1 VKKGEHKEIFSIR
14 KYKAYGANSALIGL
28 VGPAV
33 LMGSLLSPV
42 QAEENTPTSDSK
54 PLDRVE
60 TSGASTSDVETDH
73 LIVTSSQPG
82 LHPTEEADSRGERGT
97 SEGLTTPKRAVSIV
111 YKVRY
116 VDRQRKTV
124 VHEVTKTKTVETSE
138 AKARATVTEIGAE
151 LANDS
156 QLENYYVPDGNPT
169 TMTKEIVE
177 GEDNVFVYE
186 VEGFGEAEATNRTV
200 TLKYTVDYVDEKSG
214 LVLASEDKEET
225 VSTFEAVAKKE
236 VTVQASLD
244 GNEALKGWSLP
255 ANAADHQTLTLVEG
269 SVGKVTFKVQNSDK
283 GKVRKK
289 RKVEYPTPAVTGQPY
304 LTLENR
310 TDGYPSRESM
320 TFAGNGQHTYEI
332 RYKIGFTNIEAS
344 DLEMTQ
350 GAKDLGF
357 TLDLEGGWLTAT
369 LTPTRA
375 LGGNYEVGFQSKT
388 NPQVKAAGT
397 IKITTNPHFGF
408 MVLAGSS
415 REKTLEV
422 FRDNTAGSTIGTS
435 YFTSKYTLEYS
446 GASIIGPII
455 NNDDGYYIETPYI
468 EDSGNPKTDITINGI
483 KMPTTPF
490 GYFMDATNQTVESA
504 TADTKRYY
512 AMLPIFAPKD
522 LSTDYANNN
531 KQGLSITDF
540 HVLSASAGVEVK
552 LVDLRKDKA
561 PDKGFYSNAVN
572 FQTMPEYDLSSGNL
586 KSAYTYI
593 LDNTPYYLQFTKLPP
608 TAGNYSVKFQMTD
621 SLGLVKTITL
631 NFTTY
636 ENSISNSRSSSSS
649 DTNTYALTNADA
661 LFEPNEEYID
671 KVTDKVTLPI
681 SDKEQI
687 LGKVTLNKDNA
698 YIKAD
703 SFPAGVELRA
713 VPGKVDTEGHPTE
726 AYVVKTAGTKVAM
739 GKYSFSVKAHDG
751 HYQTGAPRTFEF
763 EIVDAINPIPNQ
775 HWREGTVPSPIPVSM
790 ENNSKITGIRVES
803 SGGYA
808 LFEGNTSDSNATI
821 SIYGLK
827 STPSQQKARVYVT
840 FIDGNGE
847 KHETF
852 TDFYY
857 DIDPNPVADLAIDV
871 TNREQEITE
880 GEEWKEMVITTTPS
894 EGVTIKVDK
903 AKLPKGTRLE
913 GNKITGKGLYE
924 GTYDVPVLA
933 IKGDVVKSTLVHL
946 VVRAGTFT
954 VPPETVTVPVLSKVS
969 GFGLQNAPDDANITY
984 RANDSYVF
992 SYSGLTISNDG
1003 TKITGT
1009 PTRIGSY
1016 EFTATISRRGS
1027 NGLIRTTTTTYTI
1040 NVTGLRPTL
1049 TISSPAQPTQ
1059 PTAAY
1064 GSEENRLIASI
1075 GSPIPTIT
1083 IKHDSHSRLS
1093 FNPNSL
1099 PKGLNYSYDEATHT
1113 GTITG
1118 TPREVYSAG
1127 NYIPVSVE
1135 MPSEYSG
1142 SNVRNIYKYIY
1153 IEVTPVTSPL
1163 TIDHENQTFAANEEM
1178 TPITVSDFD
1187 ERATVDLEYAPDG
1200 VSYDPSTHQITG
1212 APTAGVGRYSFNVR
1226 ALMPDTLGGQVTSK
1240 RVTLKVTK
1248 LEATLT
1254 ATPPSVTVTAT
1265 NPIPEI
1271 TITKD
1276 SLSTLAKP
1284 TVTIEGQYYP
1294 KTLSELGL
1302 SYDAASGKITGT
1314 PTVVGHHTIHLS
1326 TTLSKKYTGV
1336 EGYVKNLD
1344 IPLDVTPLHPS
1355 LESNLSSV
1363 NVTVKN
1369 PIPEITITK
1378 DSLSTLYGPTVKSK
1392 GRDYSL
1398 SEFGLSYDAK
1408 SGKITG
1414 SPTIVGNH
1422 TIYLATLLAEAYT
1435 GVSGGVIKRLEIP
1448 LTVTAKEFD
1457 FIEDQERT
1465 TTVLSPIEPVDL
1477 TVAEGIDVE
1486 VGSRLPSG
1494 VTYNAVHKR
1503 IEGTPTDVGDYSVTV
1518 TARPS
1523 GVSGND
1529 KRATIRFH
1537 VTKLPA
1543 TIEIT
1548 PREQNVQV
1556 GTPIA
1561 EVTVKP
1567 NEHASVYGTDALL
1580 NAVSGY
1586 DYGIVESN
1594 IANYFLGAYGL
1605 TYNPT
1610 NRTITGTPT
1619 KTGRIVFTFIARND
1633 DSLGGAEARETL
1645 VLNVVETLSKIPVI
1659 TEAQEGANVIK
1670 GSGVA
1675 GATVTVTLPDGVE
1688 KTAEVAVDGTWTV
1701 ATTAPLVKGQ
1711 SISARQKEENKTLSN
1726 DISATVIAKEGLVPS
1741 KEAGVDAIIE
1751 GATTITGKGIN
1762 GSTINLTL
1770 PDGTVKT
1777 ATVSEGTWSVTIDT
1791 AVVKGE
1797 NIRVTQTEP
1806 NKATSPIVTATV
1818 VPKITK
1824 GDKGE
1829 TGANGTNG
1837 KDGFTPEVSVEETP
1851 DGSYTI
1857 TVTQPEGKKPIT
1869 VTVKNGT
1876 NGRDGRT
1883 PKVALTPIYENPA
1896 QPRTRRA
1903 RSVDETQPTR
1913 KQIGVHITVYYDNN
1927 NNGTYDEGI
1936 DEKITEED
1944 IYDGV
1949 DGNDGRDGRDGK
1961 DILNGTEN
1969 PSETQGKDGDTF
1981 VNTATGDVFV
1991 KENGTWKPAGNIRGP
2006 KGADGKDILNGK
2018 TNPTPDTGKDGDTFV
2033 NTATGDV
2040 FVKENGAWKPAGNIK
2055 GLQGDAGATGAN
2067 GVDGH
2072 DGAAGR
2078 DGKDILNGTATPD
2091 ETQGK
2096 DGDTFV
2102 NTATGDV
2109 FVKENGTWKP
2119 AGNIRGPKGADG
2131 KDILNGKTDPTPDT
2145 GKDGDTF
2152 VNTATGDVFVK
2163 ENGIWKPAG
2172 NIKGLQGDAGAT
2184 GANGADGHDGAAGRD
2199 GRDGKD
2205 ILNGTATPDETQGK
2219 DGDTFVN
2226 TATGDVFVKEN
2237 GTWKPAGNI
2246 RGPKGADGKD
2256 ILNGKTDPTPDTGKD
2271 GDTFV
2276 NTATGDVFVKE
2287 NGTWKSAG
2295 NIKGPKGDKGEN
2307 GTNGTDGAAG
2317 ATGATG
2323 AAGRDGKDGFT
2334 PKVTVTDNPDG
2345 SHTITITQ
2353 PDNQPPLT
2361 TTVRNGV
2368 NGLNGKS
2375 LVAKKEGNET
2385 KIYVEDPA
2393 NPGQPLDPTKP
2404 LATILDGLK
2413 GDSGADG
2420 KSPTVRVTDNG
2431 DGTHTITIHN
2441 PDNSESST
2449 IVKNGE
2455 NGKTATITTIE
2466 NPDGSHTITVTNPD
2480 GSTKE
2485 TVIKNGKDGKT
2496 PKVEVTDNN
2505 DGTHTVK
2512 VTDGDG
2518 NVRNTI
2524 IKDGKDG
2531 KAATATIA
2539 ETNDGNHTVT
2549 ITNPDGTE
2557 TKFVVK
2563 NGRDGVDGRTPTASV
2578 RDNGDGS
2585 HTIVITNPEGVTTET
2600 TVYDGKS
2607 PTVSVTDEHNGTH
2620 KITVVN
2626 GDGTTTETI
2635 IKDGKS
2641 PVATVKDNKDGTYT
2655 IRVEN
2660 GNGTVSETTVRDGKS
2675 PTAKVVDNGDG
2686 THTVTIVN
2694 SDGTTST
2701 TTVRDGKS
2709 PKLEVINNNNG
2720 SYTVKVTGTDGKET
2734 STTIFDG
2741 KSPTAKIVD
2750 NGDGTHTVTIIDS
2763 DGHSYTSTIKDGKD
2777 GQSPTASVRNNNDGT
2792 HTVTIINPDGSKT
2805 ETVIKDGKDGKS
2817 PTVNVKDNGD
2827 GTHTITIV
2835 NTDGGV
2841 ITTVIRDGKC
2851 GCNNQPG
2858 GSTGPK
2864 PDSPKPE
2871 GSTGPKPDSPKP
2883 EGSTGPKPD
2892 SPKPEGSTGPKPDSP
2907 KPEGSTGP
2915 KPDSP
2920 KPEGS
2925 RFEIPE
2931 PPVHEIP
2938 EYIGVVPV
2946 EPTPVGSTPSAPTPA
2961 EPVEPTP
2968 NEPTP
2973 EMPIPSAN
2981 TNPIVPTLVFENH
2994 ENRLPETGTQSDY
3007 LFLLLGSGILLSL
3020 YVGRRKED

>member
-1 VKKGEHKEIFSIR
+1 MKKGEHKEIFSIR

-42 QAEENTPTSDSK
+42 QAEENAPASDSK

-73 LIVTSSQPG
+73 LIVTSSQPEE
-82 LHPTEEADSRGERGT
+82 HPTEGADSRGERGT
-97 SEGLTTPKRAVSIV
+97 SEGLTIPKRAVSIV

-116 VDRQRKTV
+116 VDRQRKTM

-138 AKARATVTEIGAE
+138 AKARATVTEIGTE

-225 VSTFEAVAKKE
+225 LSTTEAVAKKE

-269 SVGKVTFKVQNSDK
+269 SVGKVTFKVQNSDT
-283 GKVRKK
+283 GKPRKK

-310 TDGYPSRESM
+310 TDGYINYESM
-320 TFAGNGQHTYEI
+320 TFPGKGQHTYEI

-375 LGGNYEVGFQSKT
+375 MVGDYEVGFRSKT
-388 NPQVKAAGT
+388 NPQVKVTGT
-397 IKITTNPHFGF
+397 IRITTTTHYGF
-408 MVLAGSS
+408 MLFNSS
-415 REKTLEV
+415 KDEQIY
-422 FRDNTAGSTIGTS
+422 FFPDSTSENVT
-435 YFTSKYTLEYS
+435 YTYAQGDRQYDYYVS
-446 GASIIGPII
+446 PIFNFPYNSA
-455 NNDDGYYIETPYI
+455 NNGLYVEN
-468 EDSGNPKTDITINGI
+468 GKPKTEVTLSGI
-483 KMPTTPF
+483 RMPTIPF
-490 GYFMDATNQTVESA
+490 GYDMDDSGLTVENA
-504 TADTKRYY
+504 TADTRRYY
-512 AMLPIFAPKD
+512 AMLPIFAPMD
-522 LSTDYANNN
+522 RSTDYPNNN

-552 LVDLRKDKA
+552 LVDLRIDKN
-561 PDKGFYSNAVN
+561 PDKGNYSNEVD
-572 FQTMPEYDLSSGNL
+572 FQTMPEYNLSNGGLEHDNQEHSIMKGV
-586 KSAYTYI
+586 
-593 LDNTPYYLQFTKLPP
+593 LDRTPYYLQFTKLPP
-608 TAGNYSVKFQMTD
+608 TAGNYSVKFQITD
-621 SLGLVKTITL
+621 SLGLSKTITM

-636 ENSISNSRSSSSS
+636 ENSISGSRYYDTNSSS
-649 DTNTYALTNADA
+649 THVLTNADA
-661 LFEPNEEYID
+661 LFEPNEEYVD
-671 KVTDKVTLPI
+671 KGTGKVTLPL

-703 SFPAGVELRA
+703 RFPAGVELRA
-713 VPGKVDTEGHPTE
+713 VPGKVDAEGHPTE

-790 ENNSKITGIRVES
+790 ENNSKITGIHVES
-803 SGGYA
+803 SGDYA

-857 DIDPNPVADLAIDV
+857 DIDPNPVADLTISV
-871 TNREQEITE
+871 TNDNQEIFE

-954 VPPETVTVPVLSKVS
+954 VPPETVTVPVLSKVY
-969 GFGLQNAPDDANITY
+969 GLGLQNAPDDAKVTY
-984 RANDSYVF
+984 YSRNYSNF
-992 SYSGLTISNDG
+992 HSSGLAISSDR

-1009 PTRIGSY
+1009 PTKVGLY
-1016 EFTATISRRGS
+1016 EFTAIISRRGS
-1027 NGLIRTTTTTYTI
+1027 NGPVRTTTTTYTI
-1040 NVTGLRPTL
+1040 KVTGLRPTL
-1049 TISSPAQPTQ
+1049 TISSPTQ
-1059 PTAAY
+1059 PTDAY
-1064 GSEENRLIASI
+1064 ASNETRLLAPI
-1075 GSPIPTIT
+1075 GTEISPIT
-1083 IKHDSHSRLS
+1083 IKHDPHSSLTVS
-1093 FNPNSL
+1093 NSL
-1099 PKGLNYSYDEATHT
+1099 PAGLTYSYDAATHT

-1118 TPREVYSAG
+1118 TPSVTPYEGYVYQ
-1127 NYIPVSVE
+1127 IPVSVK
-1135 MPSEYSG
+1135 MPDEYSNEF
-1142 SNVRNIYKYIY
+1142 SDRSERNIYKYIY
-1153 IEVTPVTSPL
+1153 IEVTPITSGL

-1187 ERATVDLEYAPDG
+1187 ERATIDLENAPSG
-1200 VSYDPSTHQITG
+1200 VSYDETSHQVTG
-1212 APTAGVGRYSFNVR
+1212 SPTAGVGTYRFNVR
-1226 ALMPDTLGGQVTSK
+1226 AIMPSALGGQVTRK
-1240 RVTLKVTK
+1240 QVIL
-1248 LEATLT
+1248 
-1254 ATPPSVTVTAT
+1254 TVTALQPT
-1265 NPIPEI
+1265 LSANLPSVAVTSTASIPEI

-1276 SLSTLAKP
+1276 SLSTLSDP
-1284 TVTIEGQYYP
+1284 TVRIQGSGSYQP
-1294 KTLSELGL
+1294 LSSLGL
-1302 SYDAASGKITGT
+1302 SYDAESRKITGR
-1314 PTVVGHHTIHLS
+1314 PTIVGNHTIHLS
-1326 TTLSKKYTGV
+1326 TTLSK
-1336 EGYVKNLD
+1336 
-1344 IPLDVTPLHPS
+1344 
-1355 LESNLSSV
+1355 
-1363 NVTVKN
+1363 
-1369 PIPEITITK
+1369 
-1378 DSLSTLYGPTVKSK
+1378 
-1392 GRDYSL
+1392 RYS
-1398 SEFGLSYDAK
+1398 G
-1408 SGKITG
+1408 
-1414 SPTIVGNH
+1414 
-1422 TIYLATLLAEAYT
+1422 AY
-1435 GVSGGVIKRLEIP
+1435 GGVTKELDIP

-1465 TTVLSPIEPVDL
+1465 TTVLSPIAPVDL

-1486 VGSRLPSG
+1486 VGSGLPSG

-1580 NAVSGY
+1580 NAVSGN
-1586 DYGIVESN
+1586 DSGVAESN

-1633 DSLGGAEARETL
+1633 SSLGGAEARETL

-1688 KTAEVAVDGTWTV
+1688 KTAEVATDGTWTV

-1824 GDKGE
+1824 GDKGDTGE
-1829 TGANGTNG
+1829 AGANGTNG

-1927 NNGTYDEGI
+1927 NNGIYDEGI

-1949 DGNDGRDGRDGK
+1949 DGK

-1991 KENGTWKPAGNIRGP
+1991 KENGTWKA
-2006 KGADGKDILNGK
+2006 
-2018 TNPTPDTGKDGDTFV
+2018 
-2033 NTATGDV
+2033 
-2040 FVKENGAWKPAGNIK
+2040 
-2055 GLQGDAGATGAN
+2055 
-2067 GVDGH
+2067 
-2072 DGAAGR
+2072 
-2078 DGKDILNGTATPD
+2078 
-2091 ETQGK
+2091 
-2096 DGDTFV
+2096 
-2102 NTATGDV
+2102 
-2109 FVKENGTWKP
+2109 

-2163 ENGIWKPAG
+2163 ENGTWKAAG
-2172 NIKGLQGDAGAT
+2172 NIKGLKGDKGDTGAA
-2184 GANGADGHDGAAGRD
+2184 GANGADGRDGAA

-2205 ILNGTATPDETQGK
+2205 ILNGTENPSETQGK

-2287 NGTWKSAG
+2287 NGTWKPAGNIKGLQGDAGATGANGADGHDGAAGRDGKDILNGTATPSETQGKDGDTFVNTATGDVFVKENGTWKPAG
-2295 NIKGPKGDKGEN
+2295 NIKGPKGADGKDILNGKTDPTPDTGKDGDTFVNTATGDVFVKEN
-2307 GTNGTDGAAG
+2307 GTWKPAGNIKGLQGDAGATGANGAAG

-2323 AAGRDGKDGFT
+2323 VAGRDGKDGFT

-2393 NPGQPLDPTKP
+2393 NPGQPLDSTKP

-2413 GDSGADG
+2413 GDNGADG
-2420 KSPTVRVTDNG
+2420 KSPTVTVTDNG
-2431 DGTHTITIHN
+2431 DGTHTITVHN
-2441 PDNSESST
+2441 PDGSEST
-2449 IVKNGE
+2449 TKIKDGE
-2455 NGKTATITTIE
+2455 NGKTSTIVTTE
-2466 NPDGSHTITVTNPD
+2466 NPDGTYTITVTNPD
-2480 GSTKE
+2480 GTSKKT
-2485 TVIKNGKDGKT
+2485 IIRDGKDGKT

-2518 NVRNTI
+2518 NVTNII

-2741 KSPTAKIVD
+2741 KSPTAKIID

-2907 KPEGSTGP
+2907 KPG
-2915 KPDSP
+2915 
-2920 KPEGS
+2920 GS

-2968 NEPTP
+2968 NEPAP

>member
-1 VKKGEHKEIFSIR
+1 MKKGEHKEIFSIR

-42 QAEENTPTSDSK
+42 QAEENTPASDSK

-60 TSGASTSDVETDH
+60 TSGASTSDVETNH
-73 LIVTSSQPG
+73 LIVTSSQSG
-82 LHPTEEADSRGERGT
+82 VHPTEGADSRGERGT

-289 RKVEYPTPAVTGQPY
+289 RKVEYPNPAVTGQPY

-310 TDGYPSRESM
+310 TDGYISNESM
-320 TFAGNGQHTYEI
+320 TFVGNGQKTYEI
-332 RYKIGFTNIEAS
+332 RYKVGFTNIEAS

-375 LGGNYEVGFQSKT
+375 MGGNYEVGFQSRSH
-388 NPQVKAAGT
+388 PEVKVTGT
-397 IKITTNPHFGF
+397 IKITSIPHVGFTILGDSSADHFTVYYSANEGGKSTYNYNSHRYLNYTSPIFGF
-408 MVLAGSS
+408 TYDEDFYMDGAMPKLDVVL
-415 REKTLEV
+415 
-422 FRDNTAGSTIGTS
+422 
-435 YFTSKYTLEYS
+435 
-446 GASIIGPII
+446 
-455 NNDDGYYIETPYI
+455 
-468 EDSGNPKTDITINGI
+468 NGI
-483 KMPTTPF
+483 QMPTTPF
-490 GYFMDATNQTVESA
+490 GYFMNDSGLTVENATAATN
-504 TADTKRYY
+504 RYY
-512 AMLPIFAPKD
+512 AMLPIFAPRD
-522 LSTDYANNN
+522 FSTEFPNNTE
-531 KQGLSITDF
+531 KGLSITDF
-540 HVLSASAGVEVK
+540 QVLSASAGVEVK

-561 PDKGFYSNAVN
+561 PDKGLYSNTLN
-572 FQTMPEYDLSSGNL
+572 FKTVPEYDSSTGIIAPHPANGL
-586 KSAYTYI
+586 IDK
-593 LDNTPYYLQFTKLPP
+593 TPYYLQFTKLPP
-608 TAGNYSVKFQMTD
+608 TAGNYSVKIQITD
-621 SLGLVKTITL
+621 SVGLVKTFTM

-636 ENSISNSRSSSSS
+636 ENSVSYSRESSY
-649 DTNTYALTNADA
+649 DTVTKTYALTNADA
-661 LFEPNEEYID
+661 LFEPNEDYVD

-763 EIVDAINPIPNQ
+763 EIVDAINPISNQ

-933 IKGDVVKSTLVHL
+933 VKGDVVKSTLVHL

-1009 PTRIGSY
+1009 PTRIGRY
-1016 EFTATISRRGS
+1016 EFIATISSRGS
-1027 NGLIRTTTTTYTI
+1027 NGLVRTTTTTYTI

-1049 TISSPAQPTQ
+1049 TISSPAQPTH
-1059 PTAAY
+1059 PTDAY

-1083 IKHDSHSRLS
+1083 IKHDLHSRMSHDPSSL
-1093 FNPNSL
+1093 L
-1099 PKGLNYSYDEATHT
+1099 PKGLNYSYDAETHT

-1118 TPREVYSAG
+1118 TPREVYSSG
-1127 NYIPVSVE
+1127 QYIPFSVE
-1135 MPSEYSG
+1135 MPYDYAD
-1142 SNVRNIYKYIY
+1142 SNVSRTIYKRIY

-1187 ERATVDLEYAPDG
+1187 ERATVDLEYAPAG

-1226 ALMPDTLGGQVTSK
+1226 ALMPDTLGGQVTRK
-1240 RVTLKVTK
+1240 RVILKVTK
-1248 LEATLT
+1248 LEPTLT

-1294 KTLSELGL
+1294 KALSELGL

-1326 TTLSKKYTGV
+1326 TTLSKTYTGV

-1435 GVSGGVIKRLEIP
+1435 GVSGGVLKTLEIP

-1543 TIEIT
+1543 TIEIA

-1659 TEAQEGANVIK
+1659 TEAQEGASVIK

-1688 KTAEVAVDGTWTV
+1688 KTAEVAADGTWTV

-1927 NNGTYDEGI
+1927 NNGIYDEGI

-1949 DGNDGRDGRDGK
+1949 DGN
-1961 DILNGTEN
+1961 
-1969 PSETQGKDGDTF
+1969 
-1981 VNTATGDVFV
+1981 
-1991 KENGTWKPAGNIRGP
+1991 
-2006 KGADGKDILNGK
+2006 
-2018 TNPTPDTGKDGDTFV
+2018 
-2033 NTATGDV
+2033 
-2040 FVKENGAWKPAGNIK
+2040 
-2055 GLQGDAGATGAN
+2055 
-2067 GVDGH
+2067 
-2072 DGAAGR
+2072 
-2078 DGKDILNGTATPD
+2078 
-2091 ETQGK
+2091 
-2096 DGDTFV
+2096 
-2102 NTATGDV
+2102 
-2109 FVKENGTWKP
+2109 
-2119 AGNIRGPKGADG
+2119 
-2131 KDILNGKTDPTPDT
+2131 
-2145 GKDGDTF
+2145 
-2152 VNTATGDVFVK
+2152 
-2163 ENGIWKPAG
+2163 
-2172 NIKGLQGDAGAT
+2172 
-2184 GANGADGHDGAAGRD
+2184 D

-2246 RGPKGADGKD
+2246 KGPKGADGKD

-2287 NGTWKSAG
+2287 NGTWKAAG
-2295 NIKGPKGDKGEN
+2295 NIKGLKGDKGDT
-2307 GTNGTDGAAG
+2307 GSAG
-2317 ATGATG
+2317 ANGADGHDG

-2375 LVAKKEGNET
+2375 LVAKKDGNET

-2413 GDSGADG
+2413 GDNGADG
-2420 KSPTVRVTDNG
+2420 KSPTVTVTDNG
-2431 DGTHTITIHN
+2431 DGTHTITVHN
-2441 PDNSESST
+2441 PDGSEST
-2449 IVKNGE
+2449 TKIKDGE
-2455 NGKTATITTIE
+2455 NGKTSTIVTTE
-2466 NPDGSHTITVTNPD
+2466 NPDGTYTITVTNPD
-2480 GSTKE
+2480 GTSKKT
-2485 TVIKNGKDGKT
+2485 IIRDGKDGKT

-2557 TKFVVK
+2557 TTFVVK

-2660 GNGTVSETTVRDGKS
+2660 GNGTVSETTVHDGKS
-2675 PTAKVVDNGDG
+2675 PTARVVDNGDG

-2741 KSPTAKIVD
+2741 KSPTAKIID

-2925 RFEIPE
+2925 TGPKPDSPKPGGSRFEIPE

-2968 NEPTP
+2968 NEPAP

>member
-1 VKKGEHKEIFSIR
+1 MKKGEHKEIFSIR

-42 QAEENTPTSDSK
+42 QAEENAPVSDSK

-60 TSGASTSDVETDH
+60 TSGASTSDVETNH

-82 LHPTEEADSRGERGT
+82 VHPTEEADLRGEGGT

-177 GEDNVFVYE
+177 GEDNIFEYE

-225 VSTFEAVAKKE
+225 LSTTEAVAKKE

-244 GNEALKGWSLP
+244 ENEALKGWSLP
-255 ANAADHQTLTLVEG
+255 ANVADHQTLTLVEG
-269 SVGKVTFKVQNSDK
+269 SVGKVTFTVQNSDT
-283 GKVRKK
+283 GKPRKK
-289 RKVEYPTPAVTGQPY
+289 RKVEYRSEDGNYY
-304 LTLENR
+304 LTLENYSNP
-310 TDGYPSRESM
+310 GVENSA
-320 TFAGNGQHTYEI
+320 FAGRPGDIYKFK
-332 RYKIGFTNIEAS
+332 YKIGVTDHTNPENEDLSNIE
-344 DLEMTQ
+344 MTE
-350 GAKDLGF
+350 GAKKLGF
-357 TLDLEGGWLTAT
+357 TLDKENGWLTAT
-369 LTPTRA
+369 VNLTREMEGAHEVGIQFKNNPNVKVVANISFSLPKRIPHHGFELISDSSGYTPSVYSTDNLSTAHLSRDTT
-375 LGGNYEVGFQSKT
+375 LGGRYGIDY
-388 NPQVKAAGT
+388 G
-397 IKITTNPHFGF
+397 
-408 MVLAGSS
+408 
-415 REKTLEV
+415 
-422 FRDNTAGSTIGTS
+422 
-435 YFTSKYTLEYS
+435 
-446 GASIIGPII
+446 
-455 NNDDGYYIETPYI
+455 DG
-468 EDSGNPKTDITINGI
+468 SGNNRNKEPIKGIEKDDSSTETNIIMNRIT
-483 KMPTTPF
+483 MPSTPF
-490 GYFMDATNQTVESA
+490 GYLVDNEGKTTEDV
-504 TADTKRYY
+504 TKDTKRYY
-512 AMLPIFAPKD
+512 AMIPIYAPLD
-522 LSTDYANNN
+522 VSTNYVNNN
-531 KQGLSITDF
+531 KQGLSIKDF
-540 HVLSASAGVEVK
+540 QVLSASDGVEVK
-552 LVDLRKDKA
+552 LVDLRIDKA
-561 PDKGFYSNAVN
+561 PDKGYYSNDVD
-572 FQTMPEYDLSSGNL
+572 FQTMPEYDSKYGSILTPESSLYGL
-586 KSAYTYI
+586 
-593 LDNTPYYLQFTKLPP
+593 LNTPYYLRFTKLPK
-608 TAGNYSVKFQMTD
+608 AGVYSVKFKITD
-621 SLGLVKTITL
+621 SLGLEKIFTL
-631 NFTTY
+631 NFKTY
-636 ENSISNSRSSSSS
+636 ENSISVSPSQNGS
-649 DTNTYALTNADA
+649 YALTNADA
-661 LFEPNEEYID
+661 LFEPNEEYVD
-671 KVTDKVTLPI
+671 KATAKVTLPI

-713 VPGKVDTEGHPTE
+713 VPGKVDAEGHPTE

-739 GKYSFSVKAHDG
+739 GKYSFSVKAYDG

-775 HWREGTVPSPIPVSM
+775 HWREGTVPTPIPVSM

-840 FIDGNGE
+840 FTDGNGE
-847 KHETF
+847 KHTTF

-857 DIDPNPVADLAIDV
+857 DIDPNPVADLTISV
-871 TNREQEITE
+871 TNDNQEIFE

-903 AKLPKGTRLE
+903 TKLPKGTRLE

-924 GTYDVPVLA
+924 GKYVIPILA
-933 IKGDVVKSTLVHL
+933 IKDGVFKSTLVHL
-946 VVRAGTFT
+946 TVKEKEFVVS
-954 VPPETVTVPVLSKVS
+954 PETIEVPVLSEVS
-969 GFGLQNAPDDANITY
+969 GLGLQNAPDDARVTY
-984 RANDSYVF
+984 QPYNEFVAYELNNT
-992 SYSGLTISNDG
+992 GLRISSDG

-1009 PTRIGSY
+1009 PTKVGRY
-1016 EFTATISRRGS
+1016 DLTATISRRGS

-1040 NVTGLRPTL
+1040 NVTPVRPSL
-1049 TISSPAQPTQ
+1049 TISSATQ
-1059 PTAAY
+1059 PTDAY
-1064 GSEENRLIASI
+1064 TSNVTRLKAPI
-1075 GSPIPTIT
+1075 GTEISPIT
-1083 IKHDSHSRLS
+1083 IKHDPHSSLTVS
-1093 FNPNSL
+1093 NSL
-1099 PKGLNYSYDEATHT
+1099 PDGLTYSYDAATHT

-1118 TPREVYSAG
+1118 TPSAMRYNGYVYE
-1127 NYIPVSVE
+1127 IPVSVE
-1135 MPSEYSG
+1135 LPYKYTDG
-1142 SNVRNIYKYIY
+1142 LVPRNIDKTIY
-1153 IEVTPVTSPL
+1153 IEVTPITSGL

-1187 ERATVDLEYAPDG
+1187 ERATIDLKYAPDG
-1200 VSYDPSTHQITG
+1200 VTYNRDTHQITG
-1212 APTAGVGRYSFNVR
+1212 SPTAGVGKHRFYVR
-1226 ALMPDTLGGQVTSK
+1226 AIMPLSLGGGVTEK
-1240 RVTLKVTK
+1240 EIVLTVTK
-1248 LEATLT
+1248 LEPTLT
-1254 ATPPSVTVTAT
+1254 VNPPSVEVTVKEA
-1265 NPIPEI
+1265 IPPI

-1276 SLSTLAKP
+1276 SYSLYPSYRNPYVVVEGSNYHSSLSD
-1284 TVTIEGQYYP
+1284 I
-1294 KTLSELGL
+1294 GL
-1302 SYDAASGKITGT
+1302 SFDESTGKITGT
-1314 PTVVGHHTIHLS
+1314 PTKAGNYTIHLS
-1326 TTLSKKYTGV
+1326 TFLGESYTGV
-1336 EGYVKNLD
+1336 SGGVTKELD
-1344 IPLDVTPLHPS
+1344 IPLTVTPLTPS
-1355 LESNLSSV
+1355 LESDVSSIG
-1363 NVTVKN
+1363 VTVKEA
-1369 PIPEITITK
+1369 IPPITITK
-1378 DSLSTLYGPTVKSK
+1378 DSHSTFDSYVVVEGSN
-1392 GRDYSL
+1392 YHSSL
-1398 SEFGLSYDAK
+1398 SDIGLSFDK
-1408 SGKITG
+1408 STGKITG
-1414 SPTIVGNH
+1414 TPTIVGNH
-1422 TIYLATLLAEAYT
+1422 TIHLSTFLDEDYT
-1435 GVSGGVIKRLEIP
+1435 GVSGGVTKELDIP

-1457 FIEDQERT
+1457 FMDNQNRRT
-1465 TTVLSPIEPVDL
+1465 TVMSEITPVTVSVPDGIEVS
-1477 TVAEGIDVE
+1477 VE
-1486 VGSRLPSG
+1486 SGYLPPG
-1494 VTYNAVHKR
+1494 VSYNSDKKV
-1503 IEGTPTDVGDYSVTV
+1503 IEGTPTEVGTYTV
-1518 TARPS
+1518 TMVAKPS
-1523 GVSGND
+1523 GTRGNEKKATVTIQVD
-1529 KRATIRFH
+1529 QIPATIRI
-1537 VTKLPA
+1537 TRNNQ
-1543 TIEIT
+1543 TI
-1548 PREQNVQV
+1548 QV
-1556 GTPIA
+1556 GTSMEPSIVEPNDRA
-1561 EVTVKP
+1561 EI
-1567 NEHASVYGTDALL
+1567 YGSDALL
-1580 NAVSGY
+1580 DSFSGSSGNY
-1586 DYGIVESN
+1586 ASEQGIEESR
-1594 IANYFLGAYGL
+1594 IAAFLKIFYGL
-1605 TYNPT
+1605 TYDANT
-1610 NRTITGTPT
+1610 HTISGTPT
-1619 KTGRIVFTFIARND
+1619 RRGTITFTFIARND
-1633 DSLGGAEARETL
+1633 YRIGGGEARETF
-1645 VLNVVETLSKIPVI
+1645 VLNVVDSLSKIPVI

-1688 KTAEVAVDGTWTV
+1688 KTAEVATDGTWTV

-1770 PDGTVKT
+1770 SDGTVKT

-1829 TGANGTNG
+1829 TGAAGANGTNG

-1927 NNGTYDEGI
+1927 NNGIYDEGI

-1949 DGNDGRDGRDGK
+1949 DGND
-1961 DILNGTEN
+1961 
-1969 PSETQGKDGDTF
+1969 
-1981 VNTATGDVFV
+1981 
-1991 KENGTWKPAGNIRGP
+1991 
-2006 KGADGKDILNGK
+2006 
-2018 TNPTPDTGKDGDTFV
+2018 
-2033 NTATGDV
+2033 
-2040 FVKENGAWKPAGNIK
+2040 
-2055 GLQGDAGATGAN
+2055 
-2067 GVDGH
+2067 
-2072 DGAAGR
+2072 
-2078 DGKDILNGTATPD
+2078 
-2091 ETQGK
+2091 
-2096 DGDTFV
+2096 
-2102 NTATGDV
+2102 
-2109 FVKENGTWKP
+2109 
-2119 AGNIRGPKGADG
+2119 
-2131 KDILNGKTDPTPDT
+2131 
-2145 GKDGDTF
+2145 
-2152 VNTATGDVFVK
+2152 
-2163 ENGIWKPAG
+2163 
-2172 NIKGLQGDAGAT
+2172 
-2184 GANGADGHDGAAGRD
+2184 GRD

-2237 GTWKPAGNI
+2237 GTWKSAGNI
-2246 RGPKGADGKD
+2246 KGPKGADGKD
-2256 ILNGKTDPTPDTGKD
+2256 ILNGKTNPTSDTGKD

-2287 NGTWKSAG
+2287 NGIWKPAG
-2295 NIKGPKGDKGEN
+2295 NIKGLQGADGH
-2307 GTNGTDGAAG
+2307 DGAAG

-2375 LVAKKEGNET
+2375 LVAKKDGNET

-2413 GDSGADG
+2413 GDNGADG
-2420 KSPTVRVTDNG
+2420 KSPTVTVTDNG
-2431 DGTHTITIHN
+2431 DGTHTITVHN
-2441 PDNSESST
+2441 PDGSEST
-2449 IVKNGE
+2449 TKIKDGE
-2455 NGKTATITTIE
+2455 NGKTSTIVTTE
-2466 NPDGSHTITVTNPD
+2466 NPDGTYTITVTNPD
-2480 GSTKE
+2480 GTSKKT
-2485 TVIKNGKDGKT
+2485 IIRDGKDGKT

-2518 NVRNTI
+2518 NVTNII

-2660 GNGTVSETTVRDGKS
+2660 GNGTVSETTVHDGKS
-2675 PTAKVVDNGDG
+2675 PTARVVDNGDG

-2777 GQSPTASVRNNNDGT
+2777 GKSPTATVRNNNDGT

-2858 GSTGPK
+2858 GSTEPK

-2920 KPEGS
+2920 KPGGSTGPKPDSPKPGGS

-2968 NEPTP
+2968 NEPAP

>member
-1 VKKGEHKEIFSIR
+1 MKKGEHKEIFSIR

-42 QAEENTPTSDSK
+42 QAEENTPASDSK

-60 TSGASTSDVETDH
+60 TSGVSTSDVETDH

-82 LHPTEEADSRGERGT
+82 LHPTEEADSRGEKGT

-138 AKARATVTEIGAE
+138 AKARAMVTEIGAE

-225 VSTFEAVAKKE
+225 VSTFEAVVKKE

-255 ANAADHQTLTLVEG
+255 VNAADHQTLTLVEG
-269 SVGKVTFKVQNSDK
+269 SVGKVTFTVQNSDK

-304 LTLENR
+304 LTLENQ
-310 TDGYPSRESM
+310 TAGYINKESM

-369 LTPTRA
+369 LTPTRTM
-375 LGGNYEVGFQSKT
+375 GGNYEVGFQSKT
-388 NPQVKAAGT
+388 NPQVKVIGT
-397 IKITTNPHFGF
+397 INITTTIHYGF
-408 MVLAGSS
+408 MVLALASS
-415 REKTLEV
+415 DSRSYVRV
-422 FRDNTAGSTIGTS
+422 FGDNITDNIGHYS
-435 YFTSKYTLEYS
+435 NYNSRSNKYPEFTS
-446 GASIIGPII
+446 PII
-455 NNDDGYYIETPYI
+455 SYGDFTDKYR
-468 EDSGNPKTDITINGI
+468 DSSGPKTDITIGGI
-483 KMPTTPF
+483 SLPTTPF
-490 GYFMDATNQTVESA
+490 GYFMRKSHQTIENA

-512 AMLPIFAPKD
+512 AMFPIFASLD
-522 LSTDYANNN
+522 RSTDYPNNN

-540 HVLSASAGVEVK
+540 HVLSASDGVEVK
-552 LVDLRKDKA
+552 LLDLRKDKA
-561 PDKGFYSNAVN
+561 PDKGFYGNAVD
-572 FQTMPEYDLSSGNL
+572 FQTMPEYDLSSGKL
-586 KSAYTYI
+586 KGDASYI
-593 LDNTPYYLQFTKLPP
+593 LDNTPYYLQFTKLPK

-621 SLGLVKTITL
+621 SLGLSKTITL

-636 ENSISNSRSSSSS
+636 ENSISDMWSPEG
-649 DTNTYALTNADA
+649 TKTYALTNADA
-661 LFEPNEEYID
+661 LFEPNEEYVD
-671 KVTDKVTLPI
+671 KATGKVTLPI
-681 SDKEQI
+681 SEKEQI

-703 SFPAGVELRA
+703 RFPAGVELRA
-713 VPGKVDTEGHPTE
+713 VPGKVDAEGHPTE
-726 AYVVKTAGTKVAM
+726 AYVVKTAKVAM

-803 SGGYA
+803 SGDYA
-808 LFEGNTSDSNATI
+808 LFEGNSASSTI

-840 FIDGNGE
+840 FTDGNGE

-871 TNREQEITE
+871 SNREQEITE

-903 AKLPKGTRLE
+903 TKLPKGTRLE

-954 VPPETVTVPVLSKVS
+954 VPPETVTIPVLSKVS
-969 GFGLQNAPDDANITY
+969 GLGLQNVPDDANITY
-984 RANDSYVF
+984 SANNSTNF

-1009 PTRIGSY
+1009 PTRVNNRYGY
-1016 EFTATISRRGS
+1016 RLTATISRRGS
-1027 NGLIRTTTTTYTI
+1027 NGLIRATTTTYTI
-1040 NVTGLRPTL
+1040 YVEALAPSL
-1049 TISSPAQPTQ
+1049 TISSATQ
-1059 PTAAY
+1059 PTDAY
-1064 GSEENRLIASI
+1064 TSNETRLLAPI
-1075 GSPIPTIT
+1075 GTEISPIT
-1083 IKHDSHSRLS
+1083 IKHAPHSSLTVS
-1093 FNPNSL
+1093 NPL
-1099 PKGLNYSYDEATHT
+1099 PAGLTYSYDAATHT

-1118 TPREVYSAG
+1118 TPSATPYKG
-1127 NYIPVSVE
+1127 YIYDIPVSVE
-1135 MPSEYSG
+1135 MPSEYSDEYL
-1142 SNVRNIYKYIY
+1142 SDSDRYIYKNIY
-1153 IEVTPVTSPL
+1153 IEVTPITSGL

-1187 ERATVDLEYAPDG
+1187 ERATIDLENAPSG
-1200 VSYDPSTHQITG
+1200 VGYDETSHQVTG
-1212 APTAGVGRYSFNVR
+1212 SPTAGVGTYRFNVR
-1226 ALMPDTLGGQVTSK
+1226 AIMPSALGGQVTRK
-1240 RVTLKVTK
+1240 QVIL
-1248 LEATLT
+1248 
-1254 ATPPSVTVTAT
+1254 TVTALQPT
-1265 NPIPEI
+1265 LSANLPSVEVTSTASIPEI
-1271 TITKD
+1271 QITKD
-1276 SLSTLAKP
+1276 SLSTLSEP
-1284 TVTIEGQYYP
+1284 TVRIEGSGSYQP
-1294 KTLSELGL
+1294 LSSLGL
-1302 SYDAASGKITGT
+1302 SYDAESGKITGR
-1314 PTVVGHHTIHLS
+1314 PTIVGNHTIHLS
-1326 TTLSKKYTGV
+1326 TTLSK
-1336 EGYVKNLD
+1336 
-1344 IPLDVTPLHPS
+1344 
-1355 LESNLSSV
+1355 
-1363 NVTVKN
+1363 
-1369 PIPEITITK
+1369 
-1378 DSLSTLYGPTVKSK
+1378 
-1392 GRDYSL
+1392 RYS
-1398 SEFGLSYDAK
+1398 G
-1408 SGKITG
+1408 
-1414 SPTIVGNH
+1414 
-1422 TIYLATLLAEAYT
+1422 AY
-1435 GVSGGVIKRLEIP
+1435 GGVTKELDIP

-1465 TTVLSPIEPVDL
+1465 TTVLSPIAPVDL

-1486 VGSRLPSG
+1486 VGSGLPSG

-1580 NAVSGY
+1580 NAVSGN
-1586 DYGIVESN
+1586 DSGVAESN

-1633 DSLGGAEARETL
+1633 SSLGGAEARETL

-1688 KTAEVAVDGTWTV
+1688 KTAEVATDGTWTV

-1829 TGANGTNG
+1829 TGAAGANGTNG

-1927 NNGTYDEGI
+1927 NNGIYDEGI

-1949 DGNDGRDGRDGK
+1949 DG
-1961 DILNGTEN
+1961 I
-1969 PSETQGKDGDTF
+1969 
-1981 VNTATGDVFV
+1981 
-1991 KENGTWKPAGNIRGP
+1991 
-2006 KGADGKDILNGK
+2006 
-2018 TNPTPDTGKDGDTFV
+2018 
-2033 NTATGDV
+2033 
-2040 FVKENGAWKPAGNIK
+2040 
-2055 GLQGDAGATGAN
+2055 
-2067 GVDGH
+2067 DGH

-2163 ENGIWKPAG
+2163 ENGTWKPAGNIKGLQGDAGATGANGADGHDGAAGRDGKDILNGTATPSETQGKDGDTFVNTATGDVFVKENGTWKPAGNIKGPKGADGKDILNGKTNPTSDTGKDGDTFVNTATGDVFVKENGAWKPAG

-2219 DGDTFVN
+2219 DGDTFIN

-2237 GTWKPAGNI
+2237 GTWKAAGNI

-2287 NGTWKSAG
+2287 NGAWKPAG
-2295 NIKGPKGDKGEN
+2295 NIKGLQGD
-2307 GTNGTDGAAG
+2307 AG

-2375 LVAKKEGNET
+2375 LVAKKDGNET

-2413 GDSGADG
+2413 GDNGADG
-2420 KSPTVRVTDNG
+2420 KSPTVTVTDNG
-2431 DGTHTITIHN
+2431 DGTHTITVHN
-2441 PDNSESST
+2441 PDGSEST
-2449 IVKNGE
+2449 TKIKDGE
-2455 NGKTATITTIE
+2455 NGKTSTIVTTE
-2466 NPDGSHTITVTNPD
+2466 NPDGTYTITVTNPD
-2480 GSTKE
+2480 GTSKKT
-2485 TVIKNGKDGKT
+2485 IIRDGKDGKT

-2777 GQSPTASVRNNNDGT
+2777 GKSPTASVRNNNDGT

-2835 NTDGGV
+2835 NTDGSV
-2841 ITTVIRDGKC
+2841 MTTVIRDGKC

-2864 PDSPKPE
+2864 PDSPKPG

-2892 SPKPEGSTGPKPDSP
+2892 SPKPGGSTGPKPNSPKPEGSTGPKPDSP
-2907 KPEGSTGP
+2907 KPGGSTGP

-2946 EPTPVGSTPSAPTPA
+2946 EPTPVGSTPSALTPA

-2973 EMPIPSAN
+2973 EMPIPSVN